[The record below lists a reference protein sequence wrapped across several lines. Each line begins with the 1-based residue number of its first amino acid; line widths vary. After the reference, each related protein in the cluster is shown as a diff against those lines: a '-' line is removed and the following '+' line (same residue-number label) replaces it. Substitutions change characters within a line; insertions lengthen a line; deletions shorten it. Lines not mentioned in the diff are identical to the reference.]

1 MGLLR
6 DSLTSPSR
14 HGCTCAA
21 PHNFG
26 ETDWP
31 QPPRSRLSSELHTE
45 QQPEKPQLR
54 RDDAVERDRGCSG
67 RAAPSRCQVF
77 ALLGFLQRF
86 DIPVSSRRPAVW
98 KPALRTHTCVSR
110 PAPPPTSGSQGSHVT
125 PCPTGTLTLTR
136 PRVTHH
142 LPTTT
147 RGCCSPSCCQRMPA
161 PPAPAHPVPSL
172 SQCPQHTHVHTH
184 THAHTRPRTT
194 SCLPRLPSFQLCPL
208 STLQGHISACPSQAH
223 NSSASPLTH
232 RGGGQ
237 THETLEA
244 RPALHRSHPGLGFSC
259 SDAPCPGQASG
270 PSPPRTPGLLLSIS
284 ARLLSSLRTAPR
296 SGFSSSWTLRCDQT
310 PPLSQ
315 TQLTGSSSGP
325 TEVSASLPRCPQS
338 TPSSPGAPSEQ
349 SS

>member
-31 QPPRSRLSSELHTE
+31 QPPRSRLSSDLHTE

-172 SQCPQHTHVHTH
+172 SQCPHHTHVRTH
-184 THAHTRPRTT
+184 THMHTHDLEPRPAFPGSLPSSFALYPPSKGTSQRVLLRLTILQPLRSPTEEEARRTRPWR
-194 SCLPRLPSFQLCPL
+194 PGPPS
-208 STLQGHISACPSQAH
+208 TAAI
-223 NSSASPLTH
+223 
-232 RGGGQ
+232 
-237 THETLEA
+237 
-244 RPALHRSHPGLGFSC
+244 PALVLAAPMPRVPDKPPDPLLPG
-259 SDAPCPGQASG
+259 
-270 PSPPRTPGLLLSIS
+270 R
-284 ARLLSSLRTAPR
+284 RVSS
-296 SGFSSSWTLRCDQT
+296 
-310 PPLSQ
+310 
-315 TQLTGSSSGP
+315 
-325 TEVSASLPRCPQS
+325 
-338 TPSSPGAPSEQ
+338 
-349 SS
+349 

>member
-1 MGLLR
+1 MSHRHPDLDKAKGHPPSPHHHPGLLLPILLPK
-6 DSLTSPSR
+6 DASPSS
-14 HGCTCAA
+14 TC
-21 PHNFG
+21 P
-26 ETDWP
+26 
-31 QPPRSRLSSELHTE
+31 
-45 QQPEKPQLR
+45 
-54 RDDAVERDRGCSG
+54 
-67 RAAPSRCQVF
+67 
-77 ALLGFLQRF
+77 
-86 DIPVSSRRPAVW
+86 
-98 KPALRTHTCVSR
+98 
-110 PAPPPTSGSQGSHVT
+110 
-125 PCPTGTLTLTR
+125 PCP
-136 PRVTHH
+136 
-142 LPTTT
+142 LPL
-147 RGCCSPSCCQRMPA
+147 
-161 PPAPAHPVPSL
+161 PVPPS
-172 SQCPQHTHVHTH
+172 HTRAHTH

-244 RPALHRSHPGLGFSC
+244 RPALHRSHPRLGFSC

-270 PSPPRTPGLLLSIS
+270 PSSPWTPGLLLSIS
-284 ARLLSSLRTAPR
+284 ARLLSSLRTTPR

-338 TPSSPGAPSEQ
+338 TPSGPGAPSEQ
-349 SS
+349 SSRTSGSCHSHHALC